1 MANLR
6 RIMWRE
12 LLMAMSLLI
21 IITTLLLKKDVPDS
35 YKAFEVTNDLLYNES
50 LPTILTPRQAAS
62 EPTWDQAVYYGNWL
76 ICLMNAPLETL
87 TGWQSKWTTSTTRT
101 LDIYGWERTRR
112 TLGTQDD
119 FDSLALSDIM
129 EDLGISTTF
138 SNWQTVTDHQ
148 WNTRPPYKATQA
160 RYNNWYNIN
169 DGVIIAKDNYSP
181 DWFAKRKG
189 IPSTSVPPLKQ
200 WSDLVYLDWASM
212 TTAGPQR
219 QKINHVFRYNI
230 ANANTHKMLKLAMGN
245 GNAAAAPALTEV
257 SLCLLFQMLSVLTI
271 TSGLESRGRL
281 TNLPDKPLSA
291 IVIAMGLRISCLRT
305 RR

>member
-1 MANLR
+1 
-6 RIMWRE
+6 
-12 LLMAMSLLI
+12 MAMSLLI

-138 SNWQTVTDHQ
+138 SNW
-148 WNTRPPYKATQA
+148 KM
-160 RYNNWYNIN
+160 
-169 DGVIIAKDNYSP
+169 SP
-181 DWFAKRKG
+181 T
-189 IPSTSVPPLKQ
+189 TSGTPVPRTKQ
-200 WSDLVYLDWASM
+200 HKPAITIGTTS
-212 TTAGPQR
+212 TTASSLRRTTTARIGLRRGKASQ
-219 QKINHVFRYNI
+219 
-230 ANANTHKMLKLAMGN
+230 
-245 GNAAAAPALTEV
+245 APAYRR
-257 SLCLLFQMLSVLTI
+257 SS
-271 TSGLESRGRL
+271 SGRIWCIWTGR
-281 TNLPDKPLSA
+281 
-291 IVIAMGLRISCLRT
+291 V
-305 RR
+305 